1 MSKKT
6 MIIAGCSIIGILVLL
21 ILFVWLLTA
30 FKKNYVT
37 YEKLEEKM
45 VVAADKYYKT
55 YPELLPVDEGKYT
68 LQYNALV
75 ENNLIKPLN
84 EMLKNGDSCTAEV
97 NVYKNN
103 VGYDYI
109 PKIDCGTDYKT
120 IELNERIIY
129 DNPITETGS
138 GLYKNEDGSYYFR
151 GKVENNYFAL
161 GTTKSGK
168 KTKDLLWRILGID
181 EKGNIK
187 LLSLTGFKDKTVYDD
202 RYNVETAKTSG
213 YNDYAGSKLKDFL
226 IRMSNEETFLTNEE
240 KQKLISQQ
248 LCIGKRKLTDEINDG
263 SIECSE
269 LSEEV
274 LYGTITPYEYIRASL
289 DENCKKVSDRSCGN
303 FNFLYVGGSS
313 SWSITSI
320 PDNSY
325 QSYTLVGDVFEAVK
339 PNLNKKVY
347 PTVYV
352 SSRTLYK
359 AGTGTIDDP
368 YRLDNKKAD

>member
-103 VGYDYI
+103 MGYDYI

-161 GTTKSGK
+161 GTTQSGK

-187 LLSLTGFKDKTVYDD
+187 LLSLTGFKEKTVYDD

-213 YNDYAGSKLKDFL
+213 YNDYAGS
-226 IRMSNEETFLTNEE
+226 N
-240 KQKLISQQ
+240 
-248 LCIGKRKLTDEINDG
+248 
-263 SIECSE
+263 
-269 LSEEV
+269 
-274 LYGTITPYEYIRASL
+274 
-289 DENCKKVSDRSCGN
+289 
-303 FNFLYVGGSS
+303 
-313 SWSITSI
+313 
-320 PDNSY
+320 
-325 QSYTLVGDVFEAVK
+325 
-339 PNLNKKVY
+339 
-347 PTVYV
+347 
-352 SSRTLYK
+352 
-359 AGTGTIDDP
+359 
-368 YRLDNKKAD
+368 